1 MDAVVFDYGGVL
13 TTPVRAATG
22 RWLADEGIDAGV
34 YRQVMR
40 DWMGSGA
47 VDGSPVHRLETGEL
61 ADAEFERALADRL
74 SADTGVPVAADG
86 LLLRMLGGL
95 RPDPVMLALLDQ
107 LRAAGVRVGLLSNSW
122 GTHPYPE
129 HVLAHL
135 DPVVISGQV
144 GLRKPDPRIYRLT
157 LDQLGASPDRV
168 AYVDDL
174 AMNVAAA
181 AELGMYA
188 HRHTDAVTTR
198 AALAGLLPE
207 VAHD

>member
-13 TTPVRAATG
+13 TTPVPVSTG
-22 RWLADEGIDAGV
+22 RWLADEGIDVGA

-40 DWMGSGA
+40 DWMGTGA
-47 VDGSPVHRLETGEL
+47 VEGSPVHRLETGEL

-74 SADTGVPVAADG
+74 TTDTGSPVAAEG
-86 LLLRMLGGL
+86 LLVRMLGGL
-95 RPDPVMLALLDQ
+95 EPDPAMLALIDQ

-157 LDQLGASPDRV
+157 LDQLDIGPDRV
-168 AYVDDL
+168 VYVDDL

-181 AELGMYA
+181 AELGMHA

-207 VAHD
+207 VAP